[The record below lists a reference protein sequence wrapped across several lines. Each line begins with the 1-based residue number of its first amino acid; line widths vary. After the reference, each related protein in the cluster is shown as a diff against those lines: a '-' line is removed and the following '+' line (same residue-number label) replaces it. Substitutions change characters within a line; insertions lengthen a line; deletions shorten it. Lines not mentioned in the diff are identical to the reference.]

1 MLSCFGTVFQP
12 HSLSG
17 HLPYWNIFTTVLE
30 CFGSQGRKSEPTNR
44 KPPDPDPW
52 RFQTQSPY
60 PYRKAREKESFV
72 WPVSIGLHLFA
83 LVSVAVHMW
92 FYALHLR
99 AFGFSLMEWT
109 MATFKLVFP
118 QHIMHYLCAPF
129 VAMKGT
135 RWKDCWMK
143 FKLLATG
150 IPAFYWYIFLR
161 DSYHCPE
168 DPTPS
173 KPKPQGRPSSTK
185 KIIFASLAALSTLTS
200 TCAIQLCSE
209 KEFCKSLQ

>member
-52 RFQTQSPY
+52 RFQNQNPY
-60 PYRKAREKESFV
+60 PYPKAREKESFV
-72 WPVSIGLHLFA
+72 WPVNIGLHLFA

-92 FYALHLR
+92 FYARHLR

-109 MATFKLVFP
+109 MNYGYIQVGVPTLQRASGFLTQVSPPVVLEPPTDSTQDRKS
-118 QHIMHYLCAPF
+118 
-129 VAMKGT
+129 T
-135 RWKDCWMK
+135 R
-143 FKLLATG
+143 LNSSHLA
-150 IPAFYWYIFLR
+150 
-161 DSYHCPE
+161 
-168 DPTPS
+168 
-173 KPKPQGRPSSTK
+173 
-185 KIIFASLAALSTLTS
+185 
-200 TCAIQLCSE
+200 
-209 KEFCKSLQ
+209 